1 MTLQT
6 IQCIYMHMQY
16 TVGVFLHPIL
26 FFSQR
31 YSFPMFIFKQY
42 SNMLGN

>member
-16 TVGVFLHPIL
+16 TIGVFLHPIL
-26 FFSQR
+26 FFSQLEI
-31 YSFPMFIFKQY
+31 FIFNVY
-42 SNMLGN
+42 I